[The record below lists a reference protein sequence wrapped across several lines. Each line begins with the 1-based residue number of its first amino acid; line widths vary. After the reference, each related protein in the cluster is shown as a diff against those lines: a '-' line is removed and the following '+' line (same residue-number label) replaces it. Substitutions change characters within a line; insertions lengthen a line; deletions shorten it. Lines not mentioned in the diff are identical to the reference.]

1 MKNFRSLCVEN
12 QTNFTKS
19 EEKIASFI
27 NENIKEAITLTAME
41 LGKKLNVSDMTILR
55 FSKKLGFNKYNDLKE
70 FLTEELDSR
79 KSVMDRMLLCWNNQN
94 ENSIVQIINSDIKN
108 LQKLHNDL
116 KEKDINLVV
125 NLVRKAQKVYV
136 IGIGS
141 SRATAE
147 LLNWH
152 YTVLGINSLSI
163 TEGGYGLFEKIAN
176 ITSEDCVFFFS
187 VPKYLKDEFKALEFL
202 KKKNVPTILITND
215 TFSKLT
221 NLSTVFLPIE
231 IRNTSFFN
239 SFVAAIELCNILLF
253 KIFETDKEKYFNNL
267 KQNEADQEFLY
278 LDK

>member
-1 MKNFRSLCVEN
+1 MKSFRSLCAEN

-19 EEKIASFI
+19 EEIIANFI
-27 NENIKEAITLTAME
+27 DENIKEVITLTAME
-41 LGKKLNVSDMTILR
+41 LGKKLNMSDMTILR
-55 FSKKLGFNKYNDLKE
+55 FSKKIGFNKYNDLKD

-94 ENSIVQIINSDIKN
+94 EDSTIQIINSDIKN
-108 LQKLHNDL
+108 LQKLHVDL
-116 KEKDINLVV
+116 KEKDINSVV
-125 NLVRKAQKVYV
+125 DIVKKSQKVYV
-136 IGIGS
+136 VGIGS
-141 SRATAE
+141 SRAVAE

-176 ITSEDCVFFFS
+176 ITSKDCVFFFS

-202 KKKNVPTILITND
+202 RKKNVPTILITND
-215 TFSKLT
+215 IFSKMT
-221 NLSTVFLPIE
+221 NLATIYLPIE

-239 SFVAAIELCNILLF
+239 SFTAAVELCNILLF

-267 KQNEADQEFLY
+267 KKNEADQEFLY
-278 LDK
+278 LNK